1 MCDDVKGESGTVL
14 CVCVCVLCVHVSVS
28 VSNLDYCSSLKKG
41 YGRRVLAS
49 LYLAAFDFHVTVLDT
64 FLQEVTQMFS
74 TLCYQH
80 KHVPHLAGSEGRT

>member
-1 MCDDVKGESGTVL
+1 MYVSG
-14 CVCVCVLCVHVSVS
+14 CVCVLCVHVSVS
-28 VSNLDYCSSLKKG
+28 MSNLDYCKQFQKG
-41 YGRRVLAS
+41 YGSIVLAS
-49 LYLAAFDFHVTVLDT
+49 LYLASFHFHVYVLDT

>member
-1 MCDDVKGESGTVL
+1 MCRYNTV
-14 CVCVCVLCVHVSVS
+14 CILCVHVSVS